1 MLGLSRLAR
10 LGLIATGVIILGS
23 LYLLYPHHDVAQ
35 SPGDLVD
42 HYEAGGID
50 SPHWNKP
57 ITPEFDEEPRW
68 TPAEAEVEAE
78 EEEWSRGSQSK
89 EDVLVVEDSH
99 DKGLG
104 VSDVVLG
111 GGVIMPKLVNET
123 AK

>member
-68 TPAEAEVEAE
+68 TPAEAEMEAE
-78 EEEWSRGSQSK
+78 EEQWSRGSQSK

-99 DKGLG
+99 GKGLG
-104 VSDVVLG
+104 ISDGVLG